1 MKKFSYPILLAL
13 ILGIFMIPSSNSSVK
28 AQCSVLF
35 DVVPCPGFIIGQE
48 ESGFGT
54 FTGTEEWSALGKAPF
69 PAPSGDIPYGV
80 RLQRNSATSLYQ
92 IERRN
97 GTINT
102 HDVTVAFGRTIPSSG
117 AVPPL
122 NRMDFN
128 YVSQDQSAFPPTVRT
143 FDIMTLLPA
152 TSKII
157 STGAGGGFGLTAL
170 CLSPF
175 PFPSTG
181 SPCFGRVGIERQ
193 NPTYT
198 LDVNGIIRGTEL
210 LTSSD
215 AAFKK
220 DVETIKNPM
229 EIISNLRGTTY
240 SFTDEPIE
248 GFDFAG
254 GTHSGFIAQELENDL
269 PHVVFTDDQ
278 GFKSVNY
285 IEIIPYLAEGMKQ
298 MNDEKAELE
307 RKIDELT
314 ALLQANGIIEKA
326 PSATGI
332 FDDTRGAE
340 LFQNVPNP
348 FDRET
353 RIQYFLPP
361 GTSNAELLVFD
372 MNGRQIK
379 TFPIV
384 EMGEGAVT
392 LSGNQLEAG
401 MYIYSL
407 IANGQEVETKRMIL
421 TK

>member
-1 MKKFSYPILLAL
+1 MKKFSYL
-13 ILGIFMIPSSNSSVK
+13 ILPALFFGLFMTPTSTTVK

-35 DVVPCPGFIIGQE
+35 DIIPCPGFILGQE

-69 PAPSGDIPYGV
+69 PTPSGDIPYGV
-80 RLQRNSATSLYQ
+80 RLQRNSTTSLYQ
-92 IERRN
+92 IERRA
-97 GTINT
+97 GTASTYDATI
-102 HDVTVAFGRTIPSSG
+102 AFGRTVPSSG
-117 AVPPL
+117 VVPPL
-122 NRMDFN
+122 NRLDFN
-128 YVSQDQSAFPPTVRT
+128 YVDQNQSTIPPSVRT
-143 FDIMTLLPA
+143 YDIMSLVPA
-152 TSKII
+152 SSKII

-170 CLSPF
+170 CFSPF
-175 PFPSTG
+175 PGPSA

-210 LTSSD
+210 LTGSD
-215 AAFKK
+215 AKFKK
-220 DVETIKNPM
+220 DIQTIKNPM

-240 SFTDEPIE
+240 SFTDQPIE
-248 GFDFAG
+248 GWDFAEG
-254 GTHSGFIAQELENDL
+254 KHSGFIAQELEQDL
-269 PHVVFTDDQ
+269 PHVVFTDEQ

-285 IEIIPYLAEGMKQ
+285 IEIMPYLVEGMKQ
-298 MNDEKAELE
+298 MSDEKAELE
-307 RKIDELT
+307 RKVDELT
-314 ALLQANGIIEKA
+314 DLLIANGIMDKA
-326 PSATGI
+326 GAGTGV
-332 FDDTRGAE
+332 FDDARGAE

-353 RIQYFLPP
+353 KIQYFLPQ
-361 GTSNAELLVFD
+361 GTANAELLVFD

-379 TFPIV
+379 TFPIN

-392 LSGNQLEAG
+392 LSGNELEAG